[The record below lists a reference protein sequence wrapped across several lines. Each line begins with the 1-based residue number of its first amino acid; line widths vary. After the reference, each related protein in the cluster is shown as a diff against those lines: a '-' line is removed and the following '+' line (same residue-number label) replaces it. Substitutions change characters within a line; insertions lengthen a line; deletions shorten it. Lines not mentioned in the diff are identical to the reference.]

1 MNLKIVIENENEQ
14 VYTPEYGV
22 PTIQLG
28 DGETV
33 ISDVI
38 GEDGFCGV
46 CFSEAKVNLGVGGD
60 QAENV
65 GHKKVDEI
73 GAYFQILT
81 TNPNSLDVLIDKCQR
96 AKAELIK
103 KAL

>member
-1 MNLKIVIENENEQ
+1 MNIIIEDENER

-28 DGETV
+28 DGGTI

-38 GEDGFCGV
+38 GTDGFHGI
-46 CFSEAKVNLGVGGD
+46 CFTEAKENLGVGGD
-60 QAENV
+60 QSEQV
-65 GHKKVDEI
+65 GGKTVDEI

-81 TNPNSLDVLIDKCQR
+81 DNPASLDVLIDKCQR
-96 AKAELIK
+96 AKA
-103 KAL
+103 ALLSE

>member
-1 MNLKIVIENENEQ
+1 MSVKIVIESESEQ

-33 ISDVI
+33 ISDVH
-38 GEDGFCGV
+38 GEDGFHGI
-46 CFSEAKVNLGVGGD
+46 CFSEAEVNLGVGGD
-60 QAENV
+60 QTENV
-65 GHKKVDEI
+65 GSKKVDEV

-81 TNPNSLDVLIDKCQR
+81 TNPASLDVIIDKCQR
-96 AKAELIK
+96 AKA
-103 KAL
+103 ALLDEAV